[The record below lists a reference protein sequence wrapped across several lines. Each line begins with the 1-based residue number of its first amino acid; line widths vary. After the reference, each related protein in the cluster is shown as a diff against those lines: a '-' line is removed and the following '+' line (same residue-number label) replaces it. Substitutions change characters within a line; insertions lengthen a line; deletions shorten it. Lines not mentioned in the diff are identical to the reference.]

1 MAWVEERNGRYWVR
15 WRDGQGR
22 KRQRLFKDK
31 VQACLFAEVL
41 PARGPARHTPASL
54 TLGEYLLDTL
64 ATAEDLREST
74 RYHYL
79 GMVRR
84 HFLPVLGSLP
94 LADVE
99 ATELRAFFLHM
110 REQGYSRSYRAIA
123 RNVLSRTFGLAAAEG
138 IVGRNPL
145 SAVPPPQNSTRRE
158 VRPLEVYQVEALA
171 DAILPRYRV
180 PVLVMAYA
188 GLRVGEVG
196 ALTMPNA
203 NLLRREL
210 RVHVGVARAG
220 GRPSSRPQRLR
231 QGVGQSQCP
240 SSSFGSWPS
249 TSRRSASHQMGA
261 SSTRRGPTSTAMST
275 DSSTLV
281 LYTSLSRPQ
290 GDGQAFRTSRRTP
303 CGTPTRPSS
312 SERARTRRLSRHLW
326 ATRPSRSP
334 WTSTGICSPVLVRSW
349 RHVSMTYGWRLSS
362 QTKLLECWPN
372 PERWLG
378 APPAYTLPPAWPEGS
393 AM

>member
-1 MAWVEERNGRYWVR
+1 MAWVEERNGRYSVR

-31 VQACLFAEVL
+31 VQAYLFAQVV
-41 PARGPARHTPASL
+41 PARRPARQTPASL

-84 HFLPVLGSLP
+84 HFLPVLGSVP
-94 LADVE
+94 LADVG

-123 RNVLSRTFGLAAAEG
+123 RNVLSRTFGLAVAEG
-138 IVGRNPL
+138 IIGRNPL
-145 SAVPPPQNSTRRE
+145 SAVPQPQNSTRRE

-196 ALTMPNA
+196 ALTMGNA

-220 GRPSSRPQRLR
+220 GRLIVSPTKTQAGRRTVPMPEFLVRELAQHIEKFGLAPDGRIFHTPGTNQYSDECRLLHA
-231 QGVGQSQCP
+231 
-240 SSSFGSWPS
+240 GSLHKPFKAARRRAGLPHVTPHTLRHTYAAFLIREGAHPKVIQTLMGH
-249 TSRRSASHQMGA
+249 TSIKVTMDLYGHLLPGLGEELAARLDDLRVA
-261 SSTRRGPTSTAMST
+261 
-275 DSSTLV
+275 TLV
-281 LYTSLSRPQ
+281 
-290 GDGQAFRTSRRTP
+290 
-303 CGTPTRPSS
+303 
-312 SERARTRRLSRHLW
+312 
-326 ATRPSRSP
+326 
-334 WTSTGICSPVLVRSW
+334 TGEVAGML
-349 RHVSMTYGWRLSS
+349 
-362 QTKLLECWPN
+362 
-372 PERWLG
+372 
-378 APPAYTLPPAWPEGS
+378 A
-393 AM
+393 